1 MLSYATKRLGLSIV
15 IVSVAMALLFCMIYL
30 IPGDPASVA
39 LGPRASEAMK
49 EALRIR
55 MGLDQPV
62 WVQFWNFYSSAWR
75 GDFGNE
81 VLSGR
86 PVIDVVL
93 EQLPY
98 TLALIVGGLTWSV
111 GLGIP
116 LGCWAAVKRGSLADR
131 LVGVLSVAVI
141 AIPSFVVAIY
151 ALLIFAVGLRWLPAI
166 GAGEPGDLGDQ
177 LVHLILPS
185 LAVGLGWVGYIAR
198 MVRASM
204 LEVLETSHIRTAR
217 AFGLPEN
224 LITFRY
230 ALTIAILPTV
240 TLLGIG
246 VGQMLSSAVFAEIVF
261 ARPGIGRLVYDA
273 ILTRN
278 FPVVTGAVLLTTVFF
293 VLVNL
298 IADLI
303 IGVLDPRVRSSF

>member
-1 MLSYATKRLGLSIV
+1 MLAYAAKRLGLSV
-15 IVSVAMALLFCMIYL
+15 IIISVAMLLLFCMIYV
-30 IPGDPASVA
+30 IPGDPISVA
-39 LGPRASEAMK
+39 LGPRATESMK

-55 MGLDQPV
+55 MGLDQPIL
-62 WVQFWNFYSSAWR
+62 VQFWNFYTAAWR
-75 GDFGNE
+75 GDFGVE
-81 VLSGR
+81 VLSER
-86 PVIDVVL
+86 PVVDVVL
-93 EQLPY
+93 GQLPY
-98 TLALIVGGLTWSV
+98 TLALIAGGITWSV

-116 LGCWAAVKRGSLADR
+116 LGCWAAVMRGGWADR

-198 MVRASM
+198 LVRASM
-204 LEVLETSHIRTAR
+204 LDVLGTSHIRTAR
-217 AFGLPEN
+217 AFGLPSG
-224 LITFRY
+224 LITYRY

-246 VGQMLSSAVFAEIVF
+246 IGQMLSSAVFAEIVF
-261 ARPGIGRLVYDA
+261 ARPGIGRLVHDA

-278 FPVVTGAVLLTTVFF
+278 FPVVTGAVLVTTAFF

-298 IADLI
+298 TADLV
-303 IGVLDPRVRSSF
+303 IGVLDPRVRSGF

>member
-1 MLSYATKRLGLSIV
+1 MLTYAFKRLGLSVV
-15 IVSVAMALLFCMIYL
+15 IVSVAMLLLFCMIYL

-39 LGPRASEAMK
+39 LGPRATEAMK

-55 MGLDQPV
+55 MGLDQPI
-62 WVQFWNFYSSAWR
+62 WVQFWNFYTAAWR
-75 GDFGNE
+75 GDFGIE
-81 VLSGR
+81 VLSER
-86 PVIDVVL
+86 PVIDVVFD
-93 EQLPY
+93 QLPY
-98 TLALIVGGLTWSV
+98 TLALIAGGITWSV

-131 LVGVLSVAVI
+131 MVGVLSVAVI

-151 ALLIFAVGLRWLPAI
+151 ALLIFAVSLRWLPAI

-204 LEVLETSHIRTAR
+204 LEVLEASHIRTAR
-217 AFGLPEN
+217 AFGLPDN

-261 ARPGIGRLVYDA
+261 ARPGIGVSST
-273 ILTRN
+273 TR
-278 FPVVTGAVLLTTVFF
+278 
-293 VLVNL
+293 
-298 IADLI
+298 
-303 IGVLDPRVRSSF
+303 S